1 MVDLNHVGRTA
12 KGSAGI
18 GLWFHPLR
26 NEENL
31 AVSQQKT
38 QVMRLKKDR
47 RLCSRSVGFSQHVE
61 KHASKPFATRFF
73 KSICTHWSKSTDQDQ
88 AA

>member
-18 GLWFHPLR
+18 GLRFHPLR

-31 AVSQQKT
+31 AVSQQKP

-47 RLCSRSVGFSQHVE
+47 RLCSRSVGSSQHVE
-61 KHASKPFATRFF
+61 KHVSKPFATRFF
-73 KSICTHWSKSTDQDQ
+73 RSICTHWRKSTDQDP